1 MPIPGP
7 TDPTRGSPPRR
18 AATSRRTSSIDIH
31 WQPADDRG
39 VVLRLVGHA
48 RDARGDDVVADAGL
62 EAEVGSDWRVV
73 ALRTDPPGLEAALAP
88 LHGIPIRS
96 GFRANAVAALPDER
110 DTPLGQLLDD
120 LPVAALIAGYA
131 TMREVNRSD
140 IEFHAHGVADQM
152 RDLCS
157 GWRDGGG
164 LLSSVEDGG
173 GVPLQPMVP
182 APDLRHPDD
191 PGGWH
196 DLPPLPPLAMRR
208 VRRID
213 VDADGHVDAMF
224 RDTYGEPDG
233 TETVLHEYGVVAA
246 VDLDTMEIREIAATP
261 HVLPWE
267 ECPAAAGNVA
277 DLTHVP
283 TPDLRAEVPARLTGI
298 RSCTHLND
306 LLRSLAAVGRLA
318 ALTRV

>member
-1 MPIPGP
+1 MPVPGP
-7 TDPTRGSPPRR
+7 TNPTTGTPPRR
-18 AATSRRTSSIDIH
+18 ATTARRTVSTDIH
-31 WQPADDRG
+31 WQPADERG

-48 RDARGDDVVADAGL
+48 RDVRGEDVVGEAGL
-62 EAEVGSDWRVV
+62 EADVGADWTVIG
-73 ALRTDPPGLEAALAP
+73 LRTDPPAPAALAP

-96 GFRANAVAALPDER
+96 GFRASAVAALPDER

-131 TMREVNRSD
+131 TMREVNRSGV
-140 IEFHAHGVADQM
+140 EFRAHGVADHM
-152 RDLCS
+152 RDICS
-157 GWRDGGG
+157 GWRAGGG
-164 LLSSVEDGG
+164 LLDSLEDGG
-173 GVPLQPMVP
+173 LVPLQPMVP

-196 DLPPLPPLAMRR
+196 DLASLEPLAMRR

-213 VDADGHVDAMF
+213 VDADGNVDAMF

-233 TETVLHEYGVVAA
+233 TETVLHEYGVLAT
-246 VDLDTMEIREIAATP
+246 VDLDTMAIREIEATP
-261 HVLPWE
+261 HVLPWDD
-267 ECPAAAGNVA
+267 CPAAAANVA

-283 TPDLRAEVPARLTGI
+283 TPDLRAEVPARLSGI

-306 LLRSLAAVGRLA
+306 LLRSLAAVARLA
-318 ALTRV
+318 ALARV